1 MNPNT
6 EYEIFAQEVY
16 QLLLDADRP
25 RGAKVQHNI
34 KLKGLSGCEHQ
45 IDVYWEYKLDGKRH
59 RVAIECKNYGS
70 SVPVGK
76 VRDFFG
82 VLHDLGDVRGIMVS
96 KKGFQE
102 GAKKFAEQYGISLH
116 ELREPGTGET
126 IIGEIDL
133 VMHLDMRQT
142 LFLIDEEW
150 AAEKGLNLV
159 GYRRFLN
166 ATRLQNDGKWTH
178 ATHLPLQTDEN
189 IIRDSQGNAISS
201 LPELEEQLSDDQLHG
216 DPVSFAFDDAYINVH
231 GAGPVK
237 IKEVRYEY
245 ENKVEEKRIAID
257 AEGFVKA
264 ILTDALNGNKQVVA
278 SFPNGSK

>member
-1 MNPNT
+1 M
-6 EYEIFAQEVY
+6 
-16 QLLLDADRP
+16 
-25 RGAKVQHNI
+25 
-34 KLKGLSGCEHQ
+34 
-45 IDVYWEYKLDGKRH
+45 
-59 RVAIECKNYGS
+59 
-70 SVPVGK
+70 
-76 VRDFFG
+76 
-82 VLHDLGDVRGIMVS
+82 
-96 KKGFQE
+96 
-102 GAKKFAEQYGISLH
+102 
-116 ELREPGTGET
+116 REPGAGET

-150 AAEKGLNLV
+150 ATEKGLNLA

-166 ATRLQNDGKWTH
+166 ATRLQNDGKWTD

-201 LPELEEQLSDDQLHG
+201 LLELEEQLPDQSYDG
-216 DPVSFAFDDAYINVH
+216 DPVSFAFDDAYIKVH

-264 ILTDALNGNKQVVA
+264 ILTDAINGNKQVVA
-278 SFPNGSK
+278 SFSKGSK

>member
-16 QLLLDADRP
+16 QLLLDAGKP
-25 RGAKVQHNI
+25 RGAKVKHDI
-34 KLKGLSGCEHQ
+34 KLMGESGCEHQ
-45 IDVYWEYKLDGKRH
+45 IDVYWEYKLDGKIH
-59 RVAIECKNYGS
+59 RVAIECKNYSS

-82 VLHDLGDVRGIMVS
+82 VLHDLGDMRGIMVS

-150 AAEKGLNLV
+150 AAEKGLNLA

-166 ATRLQNDGKWTH
+166 ATRLQNADFGDDHPGISAIT
-178 ATHLPLQTDEN
+178 THL
-189 IIRDSQGNAISS
+189 S
-201 LPELEEQLSDDQLHG
+201 
-216 DPVSFAFDDAYINVH
+216 
-231 GAGPVK
+231 
-237 IKEVRYEY
+237 
-245 ENKVEEKRIAID
+245 
-257 AEGFVKA
+257 
-264 ILTDALNGNKQVVA
+264 
-278 SFPNGSK
+278 